1 MAAFP
6 GQNPGEEIIIHRRRH
21 WLMLLW
27 RITPPPLVFLAAL
40 IAVVTLRI
48 YLPTWQDVVLV
59 GFFILFIP
67 MSLYLCIWL
76 LWKVYDW
83 WNDEFI
89 LTNHR
94 IIHIERVI
102 HIEWQF
108 IFSEEWR
115 EAQLSK
121 SQNVVAKIFN
131 LIANL
136 FAFSEEQHEAQLSNI
151 QNIAFTIPNLVA
163 KLFNVGN
170 LIVETADF
178 EGKIEF
184 DYIGDPKSVQ
194 KKILE
199 LRGLPRPAESPI
211 RTAPFYRHVLPFA
224 PIYEDKTIIWRK
236 HWFILLKA
244 ITIPLLAVVL
254 LVVLLAWIGT
264 SPQILTLGRY
274 AVPVQAVLVF
284 LLIVFS
290 LVSLWQYVDWWND
303 IYILTEDRII
313 DIRRIPLLYEDR
325 REAYLEQ
332 IQDVRF
338 TIPNL
343 LYRILGLGD
352 VFIETAGKAENFPFD
367 TVPNPAQVAKE
378 LVDHLD
384 HLWAVR
390 VEPARLD
397 LLRLE
402 TLQEICAV
410 QQRLA
415 WLPANRMVL
424 PGDAPEALRRL
435 EAVGT
440 EVEAAVA
447 PVSRRIRGE
456 HLAAAHK
463 GLDDFQRF
471 AAVGR
476 GTQAFIEVAEHWRGI
491 LERQAAL
498 LKAIPNPFVAG
509 PSLTAGSPLFV
520 GREDILKEIADHL
533 AAGRGTV
540 AEALPKPAL
549 VLYGQRRMGK
559 SSILLQLPVRLPTD
573 YIPAYADLRGLAAQG
588 TAGLLRGLARVAAE
602 AVAGRGLTPPIVAP
616 LEDFSSEPFALFN
629 TFLDEVEA
637 VIGTRRV
644 ALLLDEFE
652 WLQEKVDEVMVSR
665 DIFGYLA
672 SVIKLRPQIFL
683 VFAGLHSLEQ
693 MRREYWTAFLYGN
706 SVGIPVSYLAETEG
720 ERLLAMLPVETSPEV
735 RERICQNTGCQPYL
749 LQVVC
754 YRLVEYLNAREPS
767 PEQASVGDVATVL
780 DLILEKGEA
789 DYYFEDY
796 VWRNSTPAE
805 QEALVTLAQPGKQV
819 GLLLQEEAL
828 RSLERREILIQ
839 RRDGTWRYRVEL
851 VRRWVARKARE
862 VTTTEV

>member
-1 MAAFP
+1 MATSL
-6 GQNPGEEIIIHRRRH
+6 GQSLGEEIILHRRRH

-27 RITPPPLVFLAAL
+27 RITLPLLVFLTILAIVVAL
-40 IAVVTLRI
+40 SI
-48 YLPTWQDVVLV
+48 YLPTWQGVVLV
-59 GFFILFIP
+59 GFFILFTP
-67 MSLYLCIWL
+67 MSLLLSLWL
-76 LWKVYDW
+76 LWVVYDW
-83 WNDEFI
+83 WDDEFI
-89 LTNHR
+89 LTNQR
-94 IIHIERVI
+94 VIRIERVI
-102 HIEWQF
+102 QINWRF

-121 SQNVVAKIFN
+121 IQNVAAKISN

-136 FAFSEEQHEAQLSNI
+136 FVFSEKRHEAPLSKI
-151 QNIAFTIPNLVA
+151 QNVAVKIPNLIA
-163 KLFNVGN
+163 NLFNVGN
-170 LIVETADF
+170 LVVETAGF
-178 EGKIEF
+178 EGRIEF
-184 DYIGDPKSVQ
+184 DYIGDPRSIQ

-199 LRGLPRPAESPI
+199 LRGLPLSAELI
-211 RTAPFYRHVLPFA
+211 FYRVPFYRYAFPLA
-224 PIYEDKTIIWRK
+224 PIREDATIIWRK

-313 DIRRIPLLYEDR
+313 DIRRIPLIYEDR

-332 IQDVRF
+332 IQDVRY

-343 LYRILGLGD
+343 LYDTLGLGD
-352 VFIETAGKAENFPFD
+352 VFIETAGKAENFLFE
-367 TVPNPAQVAKE
+367 TVPNPR
-378 LVDHLD
+378 LVLEEILYR
-384 HLWAVR
+384 LWADR
-390 VEPARLD
+390 MGLARLD

-402 TLQEICAV
+402 TLREISLV
-410 QQRLA
+410 QQILA
-415 WLPANRMVL
+415 WMPADWRSL

-435 EAVGT
+435 EAVGA
-440 EVEAAVA
+440 EVAASMA
-447 PVSRRIRGE
+447 PVSRRERDE
-456 HLAAAHK
+456 HLTAAYK
-463 GLDDFQRF
+463 RLDDLHRF
-471 AAVGR
+471 AAMGL
-476 GTQAFIEVAEHWRGI
+476 GTQGFIEVVEHWQGI

-520 GREDILKEIADHL
+520 GREDVLKKIADHL
-533 AAGRGTV
+533 AAGQGTV

-559 SSILLQLPVRLPTD
+559 SSILLQLPVRLPRD
-573 YIPAYADLRGLAAQG
+573 YVPAYADLRGLAAQG
-588 TAGLLRGLARVAAE
+588 TAGLLRGLAGVVAE
-602 AVAGRGLTPPIVAP
+602 AVAARDLSPPAVVL
-616 LEDFSSEPFALFN
+616 LEDFTPEPFAAFN
-629 TFLDEVEA
+629 AFLNAVEA
-637 VIGTRRV
+637 AIGSRRV
-644 ALLLDEFE
+644 AILLDEFE
-652 WLQEKVDEVMVSR
+652 WLQEKVDEGIVSR

-672 SVIKLRPQIFL
+672 SVIKRRAKFFL

-693 MRREYWTAFLYGN
+693 MRREYWMAFLYGN
-706 SVGIPVSYLAETEG
+706 SVAVPVSYLSQAEA
-720 ERLLAMLPVETSPEV
+720 ERLLAMLPVETPTEV
-735 RERICQNTGCQPYL
+735 REQICQATGCQPYL

-754 YRLVEYLNAREPS
+754 HRLVEYLNAEEPP
-767 PEQASVGDVATVL
+767 PEQASVRDVTAVL
-780 DLILEKGEA
+780 DLILQKGEA

-796 VWRNSTPAE
+796 VWRYSTQEE
-805 QEALVTLAQPGKQV
+805 QDALVALAGLSGQGEQP
-819 GLLLQEEAL
+819 LSEDAL
-828 RSLERREILIQ
+828 RSLERREILTQ